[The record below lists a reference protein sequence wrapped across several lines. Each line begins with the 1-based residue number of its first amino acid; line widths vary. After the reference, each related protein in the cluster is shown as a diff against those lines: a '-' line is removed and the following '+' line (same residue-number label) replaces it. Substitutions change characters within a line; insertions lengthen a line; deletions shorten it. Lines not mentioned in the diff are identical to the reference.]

1 MRKQSTN
8 HSAFCCSHL
17 RTDSSETTHSN
28 GCFSANSTV
37 LTSGGERRRLAD
49 LQPGES
55 VLSMDTAGRPVYSEV
70 LMFMDRD
77 TNQQRE
83 FVRIDTDGG
92 AHITVTPG
100 HLLYVWKRATAETAY
115 MYADRVEEGDH
126 LLVVG
131 ADGQLEPR
139 AVRRISAERHRG
151 VFAPLTREGT
161 IVVDGVT
168 ASCYAM
174 VDSQRIAHWS
184 FGPVRAWRTVQRW
197 LDFSRG
203 RKEEEVVR
211 SARAATVAVAEGVQ
225 EQQTGMHWYARALF
239 SIKDLFLPSS
249 WIYQR

>member
-1 MRKQSTN
+1 MS
-8 HSAFCCSHL
+8 FVYP
-17 RTDSSETTHSN
+17 TDSSETTHSN

-77 TNQQRE
+77 TNQERQ
-83 FVRIDTDGG
+83 FVRIDTEGE

-126 LLVVG
+126 LLVANG

-139 AVRRISAERHRG
+139 VVQRIGVERHRG

-161 IVVDGVT
+161 IVVDGVA

-203 RKEEEVVR
+203 RKEMEER
-211 SARAATVAVAEGVQ
+211 SAKATVAEGVQ